1 MGLEVASSVGLHT
14 QSSRVVGRYLMY
26 DEIASGGMASVHLGR
41 LRGAVGF
48 SRTVAIKYLHPH
60 YSQDT
65 EFLSMFLDE
74 VRLAARIQ
82 HPNVAAPLDVVLLE
96 DSKEIFLVMEYIHGA
111 DLSRLIASARTA
123 KLTIPLAVSASIMN
137 GALLG
142 LHAAHEAV
150 DECGQPLNIVHRDM
164 SPQNIM
170 VGMDGVARVLD
181 FGVAK
186 AVSRNQSTRQ
196 GHLKGKLSY
205 MAPEQMRSV
214 PIDRRVD
221 VFTAGIVLWEALT
234 HRRLFKPDDP
244 ASAISMIIS
253 KPIERPSLI
262 NPDVPPSLDGVV
274 MQALDR
280 NVDKRFQTAREFADA
295 LEEAMPLASHRKVGG
310 WVERLCGH
318 QLSQRAHRV
327 SEIERSTYDLDSAK
341 DLQQVL
347 TPGAAT
353 LPRPAG
359 PPLTHTELSMSMH
372 FEAPF
377 APTADPPAP
386 RRSWVRKAWPLLVS
400 APAFALLVGWGIVHT
415 SHRTDTVAPG
425 GVKSHA
431 ASPSRPTAQALTEPA
446 TPPLP
451 SVKVEAE
458 GPPSP
463 DHAALPAAGDA
474 VSTSPSE
481 PNGAAGVPAQQ
492 GTAKAAS
499 TKPAKS
505 RRRVARKDC
514 DPPYSLDSQGI
525 RRVKQHCL

>member
-1 MGLEVASSVGLHT
+1 MF
-14 QSSRVVGRYLMY
+14 
-26 DEIASGGMASVHLGR
+26 DEIAAGGMASVHLGR

-111 DLSRLIASARTA
+111 DLARLLASARTA
-123 KLTIPLAVSASIMN
+123 KLTIPLAISASIMN

-150 DECGQPLNIVHRDM
+150 DERGEPLNIVHRDM

-186 AVSRNQSTRQ
+186 AVTRNQSTRQ

-205 MAPEQMRSV
+205 MAPEQMRSL

-221 VFTAGIVLWEALT
+221 IFTAGIVLWEALT
-234 HRRLFKPDDP
+234 HRRLFKPEDP

-253 KPIERPSLI
+253 MPIERPSLI
-262 NPDVPPSLDGVV
+262 NPDVSSSLDGVV

-295 LEEAMPLASHRKVGG
+295 LEEAAPLASHRKVGA
-310 WVERLCGH
+310 WVERLCGQ

-327 SEIERSTYDLDSAK
+327 SEIERSTYDQDSAK

-347 TPGAAT
+347 TPGATAK
-353 LPRPAG
+353 LRPSG
-359 PPLTHTELSMSMH
+359 PLRTHTGLSMSMH
-372 FEAPF
+372 IEL
-377 APTADPPAP
+377 PPASTPDAPLP
-386 RRSWVRKAWPLLVS
+386 RRSWARKAWPLMVG
-400 APAFALLVGWGIVHT
+400 APALALLVGVGIVRW
-415 SHRTDTVAPG
+415 SHRMQGAAPG
-425 GVKSHA
+425 EAKPRA
-431 ASPSRPTAQALTEPA
+431 ASPSLPSAQDRTKPPPPPRVEVMAAPPA
-446 TPPLP
+446 TPGP
-451 SVKVEAE
+451 EALAPAADTE
-458 GPPSP
+458 QAFVPSP
-463 DHAALPAAGDA
+463 DE
-474 VSTSPSE
+474 PS
-481 PNGAAGVPAQQ
+481 GAAGGPSRR

-499 TKPAKS
+499 AKLGKS
-505 RRRVARKDC
+505 RKRAARKNC
-514 DPPYSLDSQGI
+514 DPPYYVDSQGI
-525 RRVKQHCL
+525 RRVKRDCL